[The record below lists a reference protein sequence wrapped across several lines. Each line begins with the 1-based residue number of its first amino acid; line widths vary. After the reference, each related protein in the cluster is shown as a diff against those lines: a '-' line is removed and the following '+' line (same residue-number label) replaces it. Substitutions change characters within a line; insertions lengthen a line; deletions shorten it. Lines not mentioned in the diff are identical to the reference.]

1 MSAMSAKQFSKTL
14 AQVPDEILA
23 ALVVK
28 IGSVRPPLKEPH
40 TKKRLIAY
48 IVKHKDSM
56 NIKCVNEHKDSGI
69 SELSEEE
76 LQQRVSEHQKFVLL
90 MLIFQDVADGSK
102 KYTQATLVKFLEV
115 WYKIPETQRV
125 IMKRNSPDQL
135 NKFVEYSREIK
146 ATGRSDVDTILEVKS
161 KFQELMFDII
171 DKEIYF
177 QVCHQV
183 ISQGASL
190 ADRQSRTPELMSQ
203 LTNYDVESVMI
214 NSVANVDLNKV
225 VNQDVWC
232 PHDFTEDMKTI
243 PSTKIIKLNEPKEP
257 EEQTGG
263 ATGMTAHVPDIEE
276 APPLQP
282 VQPVEAIPPAST
294 EPVVHKI
301 EALEEQAKEILDK
314 SGGSL
319 MFPTE
324 YRQIKI
330 SDITKTSWNKLRK
343 SNELKGRWS
352 IYMKTDPDF
361 MPNPR
366 QNKAITYTCGH
377 CVDENWQGAEFD
389 GAMYFTLHPY
399 GDLYLVQG

>member
-1 MSAMSAKQFSKTL
+1 MSAMTAKQFSKTL
-14 AQVPDEILA
+14 AQVPDEVLA

-28 IGSVRPPLKEPH
+28 IGSKRPPLKEPH

-56 NIKCVNEHKDSGI
+56 NVTQVNEHKDSGI
-69 SELSEEE
+69 SNLSNEE
-76 LQQRVSEHQKFVLL
+76 LQERVDEHQKFILL
-90 MLIFQDVADGSK
+90 MLIFADVANLSQ
-102 KYTQATLVKFLEV
+102 KYTQSTLVKMIEV

-125 IMKRNSPDQL
+125 IMKRNSPEQL
-135 NKFVEYSREIK
+135 NKFMEYTQEIK
-146 ATGRSDVDTILEVKS
+146 ETGRSDIDTILEVKS
-161 KFQELMFDII
+161 KFQELMFDTI

-183 ISQGASL
+183 ISQGCSL

-203 LTNYDVESVMI
+203 LTNYDVESVLI

-232 PHDFTEDMKTI
+232 PHDFTEDVKNI
-243 PSTKIIKLNEPKEP
+243 PSTKIIKLNEHKEP

-276 APPLQP
+276 APPIEP

-301 EALEEQAKEILDK
+301 EALEEKAKEIYDK

-319 MFPTE
+319 MFPSE

-343 SNELKGRWS
+343 SHELKGRWS

-366 QNKAITYTCGH
+366 QNKAITYIHGH
-377 CVDENWQGAEFD
+377 CVDETWQGAEFD
-389 GAMYFTLHPY
+389 GDMYFTWHPY